1 LERLSRTD
9 LLAKFSN
16 STWISPYERIV
27 AMVDPEAGLLEIHE
41 FHARG
46 KCIGGSAWE
55 IYHYPRVS
63 SLVMN
68 AKREGARNIFFVK
81 LGECKLNLIPG
92 IAGAGIERATFSEDE
107 IKITYA
113 GLAGGGIAATICRGM
128 AENVKGIEIY
138 ERGGGSQL
146 GRATLVL
153 PVRKKVILGVDDTD
167 EPGNGATWGL
177 ANELSY
183 SIEKEGL
190 ASYLGHV
197 IVQLYTK
204 NPNKTTNCVSIA
216 TTFAVDPK
224 YESHLIETFRDRLK
238 KSTYSEHTGMAVYRG
253 ITPPE
258 FTRDFSV
265 KAKTKL
271 LELADA
277 EKVAVAGKVD
287 LIPITGQRG
296 LIGALAAIGF
306 ANDPDEAVKV
316 YA

>member
-1 LERLSRTD
+1 MLSRTD
-9 LLAKFSN
+9 LLEKFSN

-27 AMVDPEAGLLEIHE
+27 AMVDPKASLLEIHE

-63 SLVMN
+63 SLVIN
-68 AKREGARNIFFVK
+68 AKREGARNIFLVK

-92 IAGAGIERATFSEDE
+92 IAGAGIEKATFFEDE
-107 IKITYA
+107 IRITYA

-128 AENVKGIEIY
+128 AENVKGIEVY

-153 PVRKKVILGVDDTD
+153 PLRKKVILGVDDTD

-177 ANELSY
+177 VNELSY
-183 SIEKEGL
+183 SMEKEGL

-216 TTFAVDPK
+216 ATFAVDPK
-224 YESHLIETFRDRLK
+224 DENRLIETFRDRLK
-238 KSTYSEHTGMAVYRG
+238 NSTYSEHTGMAVYRG
-253 ITPPE
+253 IEPPE
-258 FTRDFSV
+258 FIRDFSIE
-265 KAKTKL
+265 AKTRL
-271 LELADA
+271 LELSDA
-277 EKVAVAGKVD
+277 ERAAAGKVE
-287 LIPITGQRG
+287 LVPITGKRG